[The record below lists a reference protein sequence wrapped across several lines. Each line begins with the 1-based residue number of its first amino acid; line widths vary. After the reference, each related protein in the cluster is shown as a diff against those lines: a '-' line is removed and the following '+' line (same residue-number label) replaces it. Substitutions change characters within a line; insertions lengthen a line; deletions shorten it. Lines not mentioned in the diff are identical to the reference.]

1 MTVAAQY
8 FCVEALT
15 KRSSQ
20 QPAVGPLPPVTG
32 FSRPSGRVIFETV
45 LAINRCE
52 IRSSTVTSQ
61 QPNAPYPSSAPH
73 SPAKR
78 TNTLAVVSL
87 VLAFVAPLIGFILG
101 FVALSQVKSRG
112 ENGRGLALS
121 AVIVGGTITALYV
134 VLIIAV
140 AVAGSSTSTTY

>member
-1 MTVAAQY
+1 M
-8 FCVEALT
+8 
-15 KRSSQ
+15 
-20 QPAVGPLPPVTG
+20 TG
-32 FSRPSGRVIFETV
+32 FSRPSGQAIFETV

-121 AVIVGGTITALYV
+121 AVIVGGAITALYV

>member
-1 MTVAAQY
+1 M
-8 FCVEALT
+8 
-15 KRSSQ
+15 
-20 QPAVGPLPPVTG
+20 
-32 FSRPSGRVIFETV
+32 
-45 LAINRCE
+45 
-52 IRSSTVTSQ
+52 TSQ

-121 AVIVGGTITALYV
+121 AVIVGGAITALYV